1 MQKKKQKLINIS
13 LPKLKNT
20 SNQIEFQIID
30 MQTLFEIKSNHNLEH
45 PHRLDFNLIL
55 IVVENEGT
63 HNIDSKEYKYKKG
76 TIFFI
81 KRHQVHSFKINPDLK
96 CYLLQFTDSFLN
108 RLVKDSVYDIFD
120 YMRYPVNMQVDEQ
133 TLNDIL
139 SNINILKNQ
148 LNVNDDEFKES
159 IIQSLLQALLLQLK
173 RKRESQTLNL
183 KDKDQ
188 VVYHK
193 FLKLV
198 HLSHKY
204 SVKVD
209 DYSRKLG
216 ISTRTLT
223 NLLNKYTGKSTKI
236 YLNEFLHLEIK
247 RYLLD
252 ENLTIQEISDKL
264 DFDELTNLVKFFKK
278 FEKMTPSE
286 YRKINS

>member
-1 MQKKKQKLINIS
+1 MANLSIKKNEVLNIPFPKQKID
-13 LPKLKNT
+13 NT
-20 SNQIEFQIID
+20 QIEFQILD
-30 MQTLFEIKSNHNLEH
+30 MKTLFEIKSNHNLEH

-55 IVVENEGT
+55 IVIDSEGT
-63 HNIDSKEYKYKKG
+63 HNIDSKDYEYKKG

-81 KRHQVHSFKINPDLK
+81 KRHQVHSFKINPNLR

-133 TLNDIL
+133 TLNDVL
-139 SNINILKNQ
+139 SNINILNNQ
-148 LNVNDDEFKES
+148 LNANDDEFKEA
-159 IIQSLLQALLLQLK
+159 IIQSLLQSLLLQLK
-173 RKRESQTLNL
+173 RKRETQTLNL

-188 VVYHK
+188 VIYHE

-216 ISTRTLT
+216 VSTRTLT
-223 NLLNKYTGKSTKI
+223 NY
-236 YLNEFLHLEIK
+236 
-247 RYLLD
+247 
-252 ENLTIQEISDKL
+252 
-264 DFDELTNLVKFFKK
+264 
-278 FEKMTPSE
+278 
-286 YRKINS
+286 